1 MTLSNLW
8 PFQRSEQQRF
18 DALVRPHLQRL
29 YRLAYRLTSSRY
41 DAEDLVQDVLIKLY
55 PRLKELAAVDN
66 PVSWMSRVLLNQ
78 YIDDYRRRQRSP
90 LASIEDESRFYQL
103 AENPRPQPHEVAERE
118 YSAQRLQSALQSLNM
133 EQRMV
138 ILLHDVEG
146 YSLEEIRQMQDV
158 PLGTLKSRLSRARS
172 KLQKRLKKMEPS
184 STVQREIG

>member
-8 PFQRSEQQRF
+8 PFHRLEQQRF
-18 DALVRPHLQRL
+18 DAFVRPHLQQL
-29 YRLAYRLTSSRY
+29 YRLAYRLTFSRD

-78 YIDDYRRRQRSP
+78 YIDDYRRQQRSP
-90 LASIEDESRFYQL
+90 LVSVEDESRFYQL
-103 AENPRPQPHEVAERE
+103 VENLGPQPDDVAERE
-118 YSAQRLQSALQSLNM
+118 YSVQRLQSALQGLNM

-146 YSLEEIRQMQDV
+146 YSLEEIRQMRDV
-158 PLGTLKSRLSRARS
+158 PLGTLKSRLHRARS
-172 KLQKRLKKMEPS
+172 KLQQSLKKMDPL
-184 STVQREIG
+184 STDQRDTG